1 MLLLG
6 RGACGFL
13 GIGLMDGSSSILKIN
28 ICIQKLKVRRDI
40 LSPCGLPRPSLKFL
54 EERPL
59 SKSIQAVLFLPIRES
74 QPQNVGL
81 KPKNFNT
88 LSRKLW
94 DKVSKA
100 LAMSTATTAPLI
112 LFCLQWEIVSQTL
125 INTSYVYL
133 LLLKPF

>member
-6 RGACGFL
+6 RGACRFL

-28 ICIQKLKVRRDI
+28 ICIQKLKVRGDI
-40 LSPCGLPRPSLKFL
+40 LSPCGLPRPSPKFL

-74 QPQNVGL
+74 QPRNVGP

-100 LAMSTATTAPLI
+100 LANGHVNCNYRAINII
-112 LFCLQWEIVSQTL
+112 LLTVGDCFPDID
-125 INTSYVYL
+125 
-133 LLLKPF
+133 